1 MSFKKPLPTW
11 KAQGIQPPEHKLEE
25 GWKAQDKP
33 PAGWLNWQANTT
45 YEALQELQDNAVD
58 HRDVTS
64 EPSASGVVRL
74 NEAGKLNEAVL
85 AGAEHKEITL
95 KPGVQIVESDQ
106 DTPFNVGSIKGRTLV
121 NRLGRYGYFE
131 RNVGW
136 GGWAGSL
143 SFANNEMSIVS
154 GGTKINPQATCL
166 TIGDKPNVGDVFFV
180 RVKAKTSS
188 AKTKYLMTYFYN
200 TITSIIDVGKVENPK
215 VDKWYDIGG
224 VIEVT
229 QSMVDTWD
237 QLGLKLVSY
246 YISGTESDGTA
257 TFKEAALYLI
267 PSSEKNLAIK
277 ELLVKYPFV
286 NEITNVINP
295 YAIAIGENLIPPLTI
310 YGDRTTSVSVR
321 LLSPYSIQIVGD
333 SDVSSYKRFRTD
345 SLPISPSTNLTLQFD
360 YEGSGGIGYVECLD
374 KNGDRIPDA
383 DTVATIE
390 NGRGFVTFQTP
401 SNCWA
406 VIVQFDN
413 RRTANIVHTFKNPIL
428 TVGTESKPFKLQSH
442 SMWAA
447 ECQLAANPDDGL
459 NADELFTGND
469 GLPYVL
475 EKWKKVVLDSKYTY
489 GPSASA
495 NAIGFKIARAQQVD
509 LKIADPL
516 TFSSNFRGEQMTYS
530 TKPTTTW
537 TAPNIIRISPS
548 MPGQSDTNVYLSI
561 SNTDSGWG
569 DAYTPTADEIK
580 AYFLGWKM
588 YQEGSRETPYTN
600 GKKQWFKISK
610 PSDTSVDV
618 IPMDSYP
625 EYTPYRIQYLK
636 ATPTVESIRNYEQ
649 GLTLCAGSSVIKVG
663 SGIVI
668 REKSAPSKDY
678 SGNWNLGNPVAN
690 SSAEGF
696 NHKAHKVMTVY
707 QNSSFDPRWEHVYT
721 NEYGALAQ
729 LKPPYVLGQTAIYHV
744 TYTMLDPTLSA
755 PINGNVATN
764 LRATVSDLVHDV
776 GDIGRRLSVSEIR
789 LNSIS
794 SDLNS
799 PLEWIT
805 ATLING
811 WNSVTGRSIQY
822 AMDVFGFVHF
832 RGTLDSSGASKAV
845 GTDIFVL
852 PSQFRP
858 SRTIGVST
866 ATYNSP
872 QDIQPYAI
880 DIGVGGNV
888 RITMENTRRYV
899 YLESFSFYV
908 GGGEKI

>member
-64 EPSASGVVRL
+64 ESSPNGVIRL

-136 GGWAGSL
+136 GVWAGSL

-200 TITSIIDVGKVENPK
+200 TITGIIDVGKVENPK

-246 YISGTESDGTA
+246 YISDTESDGTA

-310 YGDRTTSVSVR
+310 YGDRTTSVFVR

-345 SLPISPSTNLTLQFD
+345 RLPISPSTNLTLQFD

-390 NGRGFVTFQTP
+390 NGRGFMTFQTP

-428 TVGTESKPFKLQSH
+428 TVGTESKAFKPQSR

-447 ECQLAANPDDGL
+447 ECQLAANPIDGT
-459 NADELFTGND
+459 NADILFTGDD

-475 EKWKKVVLDSKYTY
+475 ERWEKETLGSDTIDSASITASRVGYKVVGLEIVQKDTSNKSAYIVKYDGTLLTLDTKSSPF
-489 GPSASA
+489 PSADLFNVGNNPTHRGVVWVSVSSA
-495 NAIGFKIARAQQVD
+495 
-509 LKIADPL
+509 
-516 TFSSNFRGEQMTYS
+516 
-530 TKPTTTW
+530 
-537 TAPNIIRISPS
+537 
-548 MPGQSDTNVYLSI
+548 
-561 SNTDSGWG
+561 DSGWG
-569 DAYTPTADEIK
+569 DAFTPTADEIK

-588 YQEGSRETPYTN
+588 YVN
-600 GKKQWFKISK
+600 GEDRQ
-610 PSDTSVDV
+610 TSIFNGTGTKAWMKRKV
-618 IPMDSYP
+618 ITDITLTLPTSSYP
-625 EYTPYRIQYLK
+625 EWTPYRLQYLK
-636 ATPTVESIRNYEQ
+636 TTPTVEPIRNYET
-649 GLTLCAGSSVIKVG
+649 GLTLCRGSNVVEVG
-663 SGIVI
+663 SGMLI
-668 REKSAPSKDY
+668 REKA
-678 SGNWNLGNPVAN
+678 NPVTN
-690 SSAEGF
+690 SVNNWFINRDDNGF
-696 NHKAHKVMTVY
+696 TDSRLKHKASKVFSVY
-707 QNSSFDPRWEHVYT
+707 RNINVDSSWEITRSAVMPFGKEACFLPINFYDP
-721 NEYGALAQ
+721 
-729 LKPPYVLGQTAIYHV
+729 TATYHV

-755 PINGNVATN
+755 TISGITADN
-764 LRATVSDLVHDV
+764 LRGTVSDLVQRSGDV
-776 GDIGRRLSVSEIR
+776 ERRLSVVE
-789 LNSIS
+789 NQKENK
-794 SDLNS
+794 DNTVK
-799 PLEWIT
+799 WIT
-805 ATLING
+805 PTLLNG
-811 WNSVTGRSIQY
+811 WSSEEKGFATAGYTKVGNVVFLKGRLSGSTTS
-822 AMDVFGFVHF
+822 D
-832 RGTLDSSGASKAV
+832 GTILF
-845 GTDIFVL
+845 TL
-852 PSQFRP
+852 PKGYRP
-858 SRTIGVST
+858 KETLYFNCINCS
-866 ATYNSP
+866 
-872 QDIQPYAI
+872 I
-880 DIGVGGNV
+880 DILSYNGSV
-888 RITMENTRRYV
+888 RIFIATGTIITIENICFIA
-899 YLESFSFYV
+899 EQ
-908 GGGEKI
+908 